1 MVYGILYKT
10 LIGVKPLRIR
20 LNKVNRLITVYDGT
34 RYLVLF
40 GPKNM
45 MPFTTA
51 LSILQVGKV
60 VIHLSLPII
69 MEEQK

>member
-20 LNKVNRLITVYDGT
+20 LNKVNRLIAVYDGT

-51 LSILQVGKV
+51 LSIL
-60 VIHLSLPII
+60 
-69 MEEQK
+69 